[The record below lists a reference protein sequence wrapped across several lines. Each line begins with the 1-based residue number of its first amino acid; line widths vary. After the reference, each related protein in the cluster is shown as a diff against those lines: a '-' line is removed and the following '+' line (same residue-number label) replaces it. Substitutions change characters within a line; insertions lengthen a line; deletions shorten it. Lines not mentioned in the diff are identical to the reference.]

1 MEAKQMAET
10 YPVIEGAEEFFFKG
24 SEVGVLISHGFLGT
38 PQSVR
43 YIGEEFA
50 RLGYSVLAPRLKGHG
65 THYKDMEACSYQ
77 DWFSSL
83 EKAYLQLKQH
93 CSHIYVIG
101 QSMGGTL
108 SLRLAHRHKEI
119 KGLLLINAALEV
131 PAYDYLKDQVEPRF
145 LDESEPD
152 IHAKNV
158 HEITYSKV
166 PLKAVH
172 ELQRVM
178 KDTLSILHEVESPVL
193 GIRSSVDHVV
203 PPENTDYILQTV
215 HSTNNERLIL
225 PHSYHVASMDYDK
238 DEIVKSGHQFIQQL
252 VAKELVLS

>member
-1 MEAKQMAET
+1 MEAKQMVET

-43 YIGEEFA
+43 YIGEQFA

-93 CSHIYVIG
+93 CSHIFVIG

-119 KGLLLINAALEV
+119 KGLILINTALEV
-131 PAYDYLKDQVEPRF
+131 PAYEYLKDQVEPRY
-145 LDESEPD
+145 LNESEPD
-152 IHAKNV
+152 IHAKDV

-172 ELQRVM
+172 ELQKVM
-178 KDTLSILHEVESPVL
+178 ENTLSILPEIENPVL
-193 GIRSSVDHVV
+193 GVRSSVDHVV

-215 HSTNNERLIL
+215 HATIKERVIL
-225 PHSYHVASMDYDK
+225 PNSYHVASMDFDK
-238 DEIVKSGHQFIQQL
+238 DQIVKSGHQFIQQL